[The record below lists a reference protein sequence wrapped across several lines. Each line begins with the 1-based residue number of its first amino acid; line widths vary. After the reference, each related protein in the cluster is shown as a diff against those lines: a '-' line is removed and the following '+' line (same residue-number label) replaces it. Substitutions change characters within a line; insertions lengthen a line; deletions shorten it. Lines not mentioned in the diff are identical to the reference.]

1 MPTRSGI
8 QWATLVLANSRV
20 PAMSDSD
27 AGDVIVIGGGILGLS
42 TAWRLLRAGL
52 PVVIVDD
59 APESSATRAAAGM
72 LAPFTEISPNADM
85 QALLARS
92 LEMYPGFVEEIERE
106 SDREI
111 EIEFPGTILLVAAE
125 QRAGLLDQ
133 LAAQGIRAEA
143 LEASA
148 LRELEPDL
156 SAESAILFPGEGYV
170 DPRALHDALREA
182 FARRGGRWI
191 PSRALAFERAPVETT
206 DREHVTVRTAEGI
219 VRGRIVL
226 NAAGVGAGALL
237 GEELRARLR
246 PRPVRGE
253 IVRLRPRARAIRH
266 LVHKEGGIYLVPRR
280 DGTLLVGATA
290 AEGEPP
296 RVTAGGVR
304 WLLDRA
310 VEIIPSLNDAEF
322 VEAWSGA
329 RPLAGD
335 GTPEVIEDPSG
346 SLFHGVGLYRNG
358 ILLAPLLSA
367 QLEARILEQYQTS
380 TVGVMTQPSERARTR
395 DRSEDHS

>member
-1 MPTRSGI
+1 
-8 QWATLVLANSRV
+8 
-20 PAMSDSD
+20 MSDSD

-72 LAPFTEISPNADM
+72 LAPFTEVSPNADM

-106 SDREI
+106 ADREI
-111 EIEFPGTILLVAAE
+111 EIEFPGTILLVTAE
-125 QRAGLLDQ
+125 QRAGLVDQ
-133 LAAQGIRAEA
+133 LAAQDIRAEA
-143 LEASA
+143 LDASA

-191 PSRALAFERAPVETT
+191 SSRARAFERAPVETT

-226 NAAGVGAGALL
+226 NAAGVGAGELL
-237 GEELRARLR
+237 GEELRTLLR

-253 IVRLRPRARAIRH
+253 IVRLRPRSRAVRH

-290 AEGEPP
+290 AEGETP

-335 GTPEVIEDPSG
+335 GAPEIIEDPSG
-346 SLFHGVGLYRNG
+346 SVFHGVGLYRNG

-367 QLEARILEQYQTS
+367 QLEARILEQYHTS
-380 TVGVMTQPSERARTR
+380 AVGVMTQPPERASARN
-395 DRSEDHS
+395 RSEDHS